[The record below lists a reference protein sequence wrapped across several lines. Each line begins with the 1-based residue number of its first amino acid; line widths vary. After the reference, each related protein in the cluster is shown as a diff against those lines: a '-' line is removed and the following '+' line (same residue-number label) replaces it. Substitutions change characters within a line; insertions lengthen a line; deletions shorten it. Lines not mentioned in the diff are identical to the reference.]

1 MTVDPN
7 GVRTAPNHPFAA
19 LVRGGLVVGALDIA
33 YAIIFSAFRG
43 FGPIRILQSVAAGLL
58 GRSSFQGGLPAAALG
73 LALHFGIAFTI
84 VIVYWY
90 ASRFLPILVEH
101 PVICGAVYGLG
112 VYFFMNYVVIPLS
125 AANRP
130 RFFLLLFVCNLLV
143 HAFLIGVPAALFA
156 RSARTAR
163 T

>member
-1 MTVDPN
+1 MSADSN
-7 GVRTAPNHPFAA
+7 DARTGPARPFASI
-19 LVRGGLVVGALDIA
+19 VKGGLVVGSLDIA

-58 GRSSFQGGLPAAALG
+58 GKSSFQGGLPTAALG
-73 LALHFGIAFTI
+73 LALHYFIAFTI
-84 VIVYWY
+84 VIVYWFL
-90 ASRFLPILVEH
+90 SRFLPVLAKH
-101 PVICGAVYGLG
+101 PVVCGAIYGLG

-130 RFFLLLFVCNLLV
+130 RFFLLLFICNLLV

-156 RSARTAR
+156 RKAHLG
-163 T
+163 